1 MLKKSVPPFV
11 AQMREMAELFTAE
24 QPELDRLEGILSEL
38 LAQFYIKTATYSL
51 DMWEEEFGLSHDP
64 TLTLQQRR
72 ARVLAKLNTRTPATV
87 KMLENLVRQT
97 MGEDIVWIEEH
108 PEDYMFIVYVQEEK
122 LSGLLGIAKD
132 AVHAARP
139 AHLNYRFIERLIRTA
154 VLEAYAGVIGNYI
167 LQTGGTVNTDKL
179 ALCGYAGVIGN
190 YAVQT
195 GSVVDTGRLASC
207 WQAGV
212 IGHYIIVREG
222 SVQQ

>member
-24 QPELDRLEGILSEL
+24 QPELDRLEGILQEL

-139 AHLNYRFIERLIRTA
+139 AHLNYRFIERLIRNSQADTWSA
-154 VLEAYAGVIGNYI
+154 AYGRFIHMRHDALDDSGLFSMLYGSGWARTHPVTN
-167 LQTGGTVNTDKL
+167 GT
-179 ALCGYAGVIGN
+179 
-190 YAVQT
+190 
-195 GSVVDTGRLASC
+195 VDTGCLSS
-207 WQAGV
+207 AGYAAGWGTLIAV
-212 IGHYIIVREG
+212 CRMEVMT
-222 SVQQ
+222 